1 MGGTDFLRRRQTSR
15 CHTQAYIV
23 CNWKMRD
30 IGSSRNDRDMGV
42 ESLSRYDNDDRQSM
56 HSRHTLLPSEATL
69 LSRVNSALIGLRATD
84 AELRENASHVGGD
97 ASQGEPA
104 NERSSSSCSLKAIL
118 GLWPPIREF
127 PRWYWSRLTGYDQSK
142 SMYGFF
148 PSWDL
153 LITFV
158 FICVS
163 MLVMALFEFYLLHK
177 YAIHLI
183 VFIPTFGA
191 SATILF
197 AVPGAHLA
205 QPRALFFSHI
215 SAAILGVTA
224 VNAFQFLPEKTFGL
238 KCVAALAVG
247 LHLVLMCITNTG
259 HPPASGTCVSAV
271 LAPINGYY
279 HDQGYLYVVF
289 PVLVG
294 CTLLFLCAW
303 ILNNTLESR
312 SPYPKYWF

>member
-15 CHTQAYIV
+15 FHTQTYTA
-23 CNWKMRD
+23 CNWKMRG
-30 IGSSRNDRDMGV
+30 IGSSRNDRDLGV
-42 ESLSRYDNDDRQSM
+42 DSLNPHGSDGRPSMQSRHSLLPNEVTFLSR
-56 HSRHTLLPSEATL
+56 A
-69 LSRVNSALIGLRATD
+69 NSALISLNAQD
-84 AELRENASHVGGD
+84 AGLRENVSHAGGD
-97 ASQGEPA
+97 ALYGAPA
-104 NERSSSSCSLKAIL
+104 NERSSSPCSLKAIL
-118 GLWPPIREF
+118 GLWPPIRKF

-142 SMYGFF
+142 SVYGFF

-163 MLVMALFEFYLLHK
+163 MLVMALIEFYFLHK

-183 VFIPTFGA
+183 LFIPTFGA

-215 SAAILGVTA
+215 SAAILGVSA
-224 VNAFQFLPEKTFGL
+224 VNVFQFVPEKTFGL
-238 KCVAALAVG
+238 KCVAALVVG
-247 LHLVLMCITNTG
+247 VHLVLMCLTNTA
-259 HPPASGTCVSAV
+259 HPPASGTCISAV
-271 LAPINGYY
+271 LAPLNGYY
-279 HDQGYLYVVF
+279 HDQGYLFVVF
-289 PVLVG
+289 PVLAG
-294 CTLLFLCAW
+294 CILLFLCSW
-303 ILNNTLESR
+303 ILNNMLESR